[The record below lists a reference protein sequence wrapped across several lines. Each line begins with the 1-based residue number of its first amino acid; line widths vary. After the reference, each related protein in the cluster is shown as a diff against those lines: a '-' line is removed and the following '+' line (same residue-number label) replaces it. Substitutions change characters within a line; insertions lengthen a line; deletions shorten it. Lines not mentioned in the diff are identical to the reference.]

1 MKATYI
7 KTKLQSVIT
16 ISRIV
21 TIHYYEFDR
30 NFVFHGES
38 HNFWEMVYVDKGAVE
53 IKRNDEYITLK
64 QGEIVFHCPDEFHSI
79 KALDSSPN
87 FFVISFVCDS
97 PIMQYFEK
105 YQTVLSKGLRSYI
118 ASIIKESENAYKIPK
133 NNPNLKKLVRKES
146 CPIGAEQ
153 LIKTYLE
160 QLLIFLVR
168 DITKRGE
175 ADIFPSKASME
186 NHLVLEVKKYI
197 EEQLENTIRVTDICQ
212 KFGYSKSY
220 LSKLF
225 HQQCGETLAYY
236 IVQLKINNAKQLIR
250 EGNLNFA
257 QISTLLD
264 FDNPQYF
271 SRVFKRVTGMS
282 PTEFKHS
289 LNYKE
294 ENHT

>member
-7 KTKLQSVIT
+7 KTKLQSILT

-30 NFVFHGES
+30 HFVFHGES
-38 HNFWEMVYVDKGAVE
+38 HPFWEMVYVDKGAVAIQRE
-53 IKRNDEYITLK
+53 QEQLTLK
-64 QGEIVFHCPDEFHSI
+64 QGEIIFHRPNEFHSI

-97 PIMQYFEK
+97 PIMQCLESYRTLLHKE
-105 YQTVLSKGLRSYI
+105 LRSFI
-118 ASIIKESENAYKIPK
+118 ASIIRESENAYDIPK
-133 NNPNLKKLVRKES
+133 NKPDLRKLVRKKS

-160 QLLIFLVR
+160 QFLIFLVR
-168 DITKRGE
+168 DITQKE
-175 ADIFPSKASME
+175 HTTLFPSKESME
-186 NHLVLEVKKYI
+186 NHLVQEVKNYI
-197 EEQLENTIRVTDICQ
+197 DAHIESTVRIAELCK

-225 HQQCGETLAYY
+225 HQQCGETLAGYMTH
-236 IVQLKINNAKQLIR
+236 QKIDKAKQLIR
-250 EGNLNFA
+250 EDRYNFA
-257 QISTLLD
+257 QISAYLS

-289 LNYKE
+289 LEYRP
-294 ENHT
+294 

>member
-7 KTKLQSVIT
+7 KTRLQSVLN
-16 ISRIV
+16 ISKIV

-38 HNFWEMVYVDKGAVE
+38 HNFWEMVYVDKGTVG
-53 IKRNDEYITLK
+53 IKRDDEYITLK

-97 PIMQYFEK
+97 PMMQYFEK
-105 YQTVLSKGLRSYI
+105 YQTTLNKDLRSFI
-118 ASIIKESENAYKIPK
+118 SAIIKESELIYSIPK
-133 NNPNLKKLVRKES
+133 NKPDLKKLKRKENA
-146 CPIGAEQ
+146 PFGGEQ

-160 QLLIFLVR
+160 QLLILLVR
-168 DITKRGE
+168 DITKRGKI
-175 ADIFPSKASME
+175 DIFPSKESME
-186 NHLVLEVKKYI
+186 NHLVTEIKRYI
-197 EEQLENTIRVTDICQ
+197 EDHLENTIRVSDICE

-225 HQQCGETLAYY
+225 HQQCGETLASYTMHM
-236 IVQLKINNAKQLIR
+236 KIRRAKQLIR
-250 EGNLNFA
+250 EDNLNFA
-257 QISTLLD
+257 QISSLLD

-271 SRVFKRVTGMS
+271 SRVFKRMTGMT

-289 LNYKE
+289 LKYQE
-294 ENHT
+294 